1 MYFVDKTKN
10 DRLVKAS
17 KSTKNIFKQK
27 RGIVLY
33 LVHFFFNKTLIK
45 TSFNAKEIATIFI
58 RGVSR
63 EITSWLD

>member
-17 KSTKNIFKQK
+17 KSTKNIFTQK
-27 RGIVLY
+27 RGVVLY

-45 TSFNAKEIATIFI
+45 TSFNAKEIAIFI